1 MSTVQLFKVRGLEN
15 LDKEKDVHELVKAYL
30 GLEGKSNPFQLMTNN
45 LRNVFKEICPVNQEY
60 KKYRTNAIP
69 TEVLNMICDL
79 EKVKMFGRIEVWYDD
94 VTPDPICVGV
104 NECYGVHVKGKSF
117 HDDNAR
123 FDSKESCE
131 KYIEEKGY
139 ENCEAY
145 GMSWEEKRYLV
156 ARWGDE
162 LRPLEELANIAKKR
176 FVSRK
181 KHEYTKQ
188 IVETQGRLTLLD
200 LEADQSFLI

>member
-15 LDKEKDVHELVKAYL
+15 LDKEKDVHELVKSYL
-30 GLEGKSNPFQLMTNN
+30 GLEGKSNPFQLMTTN
-45 LRNVFKEICPVNQEY
+45 LRNVMQEVCPVKIEY

-69 TEVLNMICDL
+69 TDVLNMICDL
-79 EKVKMFGRIEVWYDD
+79 EKVKMFGRIEIWYDD

-104 NECYGVHVKGKSF
+104 VENYGVHVKNKSF
-117 HDDNAR
+117 HEDNKR
-123 FDSKESCE
+123 FDNKEDCE
-131 KYIEEKGY
+131 NYIKEKGY
-139 ENCEAY
+139 EDCEAY

-162 LRPLEELANIAKKR
+162 MKPLEDIAIIAKKR
-176 FVSRK
+176 FIARK
-181 KHEYTKQ
+181 KHEYTKAV
-188 IVETQGRLTLLD
+188 VEAQGKLTMLE